1 MKSRG
6 GMPFGEIYGSGKI
19 ILLDLLF
26 SKGIKTFVALKCKC
40 GVSFKTYHGQVFV
53 EMASAQK
60 KRKIGPDHLFLII
73 LSTLFSI
80 NQKRK
85 NYDR

>member
-1 MKSRG
+1 VIFWFLCQPFSWKTNKILLFSQPIAKSRG

-26 SKGIKTFVALKCKC
+26 SKGIKTFVTLKCKC

-53 EMASAQK
+53 EMASAQI
-60 KRKIGPDHLFLII
+60 KR
-73 LSTLFSI
+73 
-80 NQKRK
+80 
-85 NYDR
+85 